1 MNEDPPGIQVSST
14 SPYKTVKELADAIK
28 AAPAGKMK
36 ASGTGQGGIW
46 HLALVGWMQAM
57 GLPPNQVAWVPS
69 NGAAPAMQDLA
80 AGGGGWEA
88 MRVVEERVD
97 VKGGVPQTVA
107 LKFTRHGPVIDDRTV

>member
-1 MNEDPPGIQVSST
+1 LTVVIYKVHWRVVPVLGPMSYSPLALMNEDPPGIQVSSA

-28 AAPAGKMK
+28 AAPAGKFK

-57 GLPPNQVAWVPS
+57 GLPANQVAWVPS

-80 AGGGGWEA
+80 A
-88 MRVVEERVD
+88 
-97 VKGGVPQTVA
+97 
-107 LKFTRHGPVIDDRTV
+107 